1 MKGTILV
8 CLRDM
13 LRQDHNLS
21 NEQWHEMLTEA
32 GLNSNR
38 MILASGDIDDSL
50 ALALFGAAQKRFF
63 NDEHEKLAT
72 SFGRYWTIH
81 YAPKIYSSVYNQATN
96 TREFLLK
103 MDDVHVMVTKTIAN
117 SKPPRF
123 TYENEGDD
131 TLLINYSSERGLI
144 HLFAGLCKGLAE
156 YFNEPV
162 KVDVRTPTQ
171 LSVKFLAAS

>member
-13 LRQDHNLS
+13 LRQDHQLT
-21 NEQWHEMLTEA
+21 NEQWREMLAEA
-32 GLNSNR
+32 GLDSNQ
-38 MILASGDIDDSL
+38 MILASGDIDDAK
-50 ALALFGAAQKRFF
+50 ALAMFGVAEKRYFP
-63 NDEHEKLAT
+63 NHDALAT

-162 KVDVRTPTQ
+162 KIDVRSPSQ
-171 LSVKFLAAS
+171 VAVQFL

>member
-13 LRQDHNLS
+13 LRQDHNLT
-21 NEQWHEMLTEA
+21 NEQWREMLAEA
-32 GLNSNR
+32 GLNSNQ
-38 MILASGDIDDSL
+38 MILASGDIEDSQ
-50 ALALFGAAQKRFF
+50 ALALFGVAQNRFYS
-63 NDEHEKLAT
+63 NHEELANA
-72 SFGRYWTIH
+72 FGRYWTIH

-123 TYENEGDD
+123 TYENEGED

-162 KVDVRTPTQ
+162 KVDVRSPTQ
-171 LSVKFLAAS
+171 VSVKFLAA